1 MEDGLIEQ
9 ILRGGLGVIAL
20 LAIAVVFSSS
30 RRDIRWKPVGFALVF
45 NLLFAFVVLRTALGK
60 AAFEVISAGLLNV
73 MKFADE
79 GTKFVFG
86 PLFEGF
92 KEIPGF
98 KGSSYVF
105 VLDALVQIVFF
116 GALIN
121 ILYYFGVMQRVVRG
135 MSWGFKRLFRLTGPE
150 ATVAASNIFVGQ
162 VQGAMTIAP
171 YIMNMTESQV
181 FQMMVVGMSTV
192 GAGMPL
198 VYVGMGARMDYVLA
212 ANIMAAPAA
221 VVFAKLLV
229 PERENVTVDESL
241 SHIEYRAGINTLD
254 AIGRGAM
261 EGWKVVVAITV
272 MLLGFIPLIHLL
284 NWVIVTIS
292 HNHSDLETVLSWIF
306 APAAYIVGVPS
317 ADVMGFAKLLG
328 QKTAFNEVIGFG
340 GLKGTPLSPKG
351 FMLTCFALT
360 GFANFTSVGIQIGGL
375 GELAPSRRS
384 DVARLGLRCVMAAT
398 LANLLNSTIAGV
410 LFVG

>member
-1 MEDGLIEQ
+1 MIEQ
-9 ILRGGLGVIAL
+9 ALRGGFGVIAL
-20 LAIAVVFSSS
+20 IAIAVAFSSS
-30 RRDIRWKPVGFALVF
+30 RKDIQWKPIAYALVF
-45 NLLFAFVVLRTALGK
+45 NLLFAFLVLHTAFGK
-60 AAFEVISAGLLNV
+60 AAFDVISAGLLKI

-92 KEIPGF
+92 MEIPGF

-105 VLDALVQIVFF
+105 VLDALMQIVFF

-121 ILYYFGVMQRVVRG
+121 LLYHVGVMQRVVRA
-135 MSWGFKRLFRLTGPE
+135 MAWGFKRLFRLTGPE
-150 ATVAASNIFVGQ
+150 ATVVSSNIFVGQ

-171 YIMNMTESQV
+171 YIKNMTESQM

-198 VYVGMGARMDYVLA
+198 VYTGMGAKMDYVLA

-221 VVFAKLLV
+221 VVFAKLLM
-229 PERENVTVDESL
+229 PESEEVVFDAVTL
-241 SHIEYRAGINTLD
+241 TEYKAGINFLD

-261 EGWKVVVAITV
+261 DGWKVVVAISV

-284 NWVIVTIS
+284 NGMIVAVS
-292 HNHSDLETVLSWIF
+292 NNGSDLETILSWVF
-306 APAAYIVGVPS
+306 APAAYIVGVPA

-340 GLKGTPLSPKG
+340 GLKATHLSPKG

-375 GELAPSRRS
+375 GELAPSRKT
-384 DVARLGLRCVMAAT
+384 DVARLGLRCVLAAT
-398 LANLLNSTIAGV
+398 LANLLNATIAGI
-410 LFVG
+410 LFIG

>member
-1 MEDGLIEQ
+1 MATLI
-9 ILRGGLGVIAL
+9 
-20 LAIAVVFSSS
+20 AIAVAFSNS
-30 RRDIRWKPVGFALVF
+30 RRDIRWLPVGYALAF
-45 NLLFAFVVLRTALGK
+45 NLLFAFLVLHTTIGN
-60 AAFEVISAGLLNV
+60 AAFDVISAGLLRI
-73 MKFADE
+73 MKCADE

-92 KEIPGF
+92 AEIPGF

-121 ILYYFGVMQRVVRG
+121 ILYYMGIMQRVVRG
-135 MSWGFKRLFRLTGPE
+135 MSWGFRRLFRLTGPE

-171 YIMNMTESQV
+171 YIKNMTESQL

-198 VYVGMGARMDYVLA
+198 VYTGMGARMEYVLA

-229 PERENVTVDESL
+229 PEREDVTVDETL
-241 SHIEYRAGINTLD
+241 THAEYHAGINFLD
-254 AIGRGAM
+254 AIGRGAFD
-261 EGWKVVVAITV
+261 GWKVVVAITA
-272 MLLGFIPLIHLL
+272 MLLGFIPLVHLL
-284 NWVIVTIS
+284 NWLIVTVS
-292 HNHSDLETVLSWIF
+292 NNGSDLQTVLSWIF

-375 GELAPSRRS
+375 GELAPSRKN
-384 DVARLGLRCVMAAT
+384 DVTRLGLRCVLAAT
-398 LANLLNSTIAGV
+398 LANLLNATIAGV
-410 LFVG
+410 LFIN

>member
-1 MEDGLIEQ
+1 MEGVLTEQ
-9 ILRGGLGVIAL
+9 ILRGLIGVAVLIG
-20 LAIAVVFSSS
+20 IAVACS
-30 RRDIRWKPVGFALVF
+30 RSRKDIHWEPIGYALTF
-45 NLLFAFVVLRTALGK
+45 NLLFAYVVLRTPVGK
-60 AAFEVISAGLLNV
+60 AVFDVISAGLLKI

-92 KEIPGF
+92 MAIPGF
-98 KGSSYVF
+98 KGSAYVF
-105 VLDALVQIVFF
+105 VLDALMQIVFF

-121 ILYYFGVMQRVVRG
+121 LLYHFGIMQRVVKA
-135 MSWGFKRLFRLTGPE
+135 MAWGFKRLFRLTGPE

-171 YIMNMTESQV
+171 YIENMTESQV

-198 VYVGMGARMDYVLA
+198 VYTGMGAKMDYVLA

-221 VVFAKLLV
+221 IVFAKLLV
-229 PERENVTVDESL
+229 PEREDVQTDGGMTL
-241 SHIEYRAGINTLD
+241 TEYKAGINFLD
-254 AIGRGAM
+254 AIGRGAI
-261 EGWKVVVAITV
+261 EGWKVVVAISV
-272 MLLGFIPLIHLL
+272 MLLGFIPLIHLI
-284 NWVIVTIS
+284 NWLIVAIS
-292 HNHSDLETVLSWIF
+292 QNTSDLETVLSWIF
-306 APAAYIVGVPS
+306 APAAYIVGVPAS
-317 ADVMGFAKLLG
+317 DVMGFAKLLG

-340 GLKGTPLSPKG
+340 GLKDTALSPKG

-375 GELAPSRRS
+375 GELAPSRKN
-384 DVARLGLRCVMAAT
+384 DVARLGLMCVLAAT
-398 LANLLNSTIAGV
+398 LANLLNATIAGL
-410 LFVG
+410 LF

>member
-1 MEDGLIEQ
+1 MIEQ
-9 ILRGGLGVIAL
+9 TIRGGFGVIAL
-20 LAIAVVFSSS
+20 IAIAVAFSSS
-30 RRDIRWKPVGFALVF
+30 RKDIQWKLVAYALAF
-45 NLLFAFVVLRTALGK
+45 NLLFAFLVLHTALGK
-60 AAFEVISAGLLNV
+60 TAFDAISGGLLQI

-92 KEIPGF
+92 REIPGF

-105 VLDALVQIVFF
+105 VLDALMQIVFF

-121 ILYYFGVMQRVVRG
+121 FLYHVGVMQRVVRG
-135 MSWGFKRLFRLTGPE
+135 MAWGFKRLFKLTGPE
-150 ATVAASNIFVGQ
+150 ATVVSSNIFVGQ

-171 YIMNMTESQV
+171 YIKNMTESQL
-181 FQMMVVGMSTV
+181 FQIMVVGMSTV

-198 VYVGMGARMDYVLA
+198 VYTGMGAKIDYVLA

-229 PERENVTVDESL
+229 PESKTVTADDS
-241 SHIEYRAGINTLD
+241 ITYTEYRAGINFLD

-261 EGWKVVVAITV
+261 DGWKVVVAISV

-284 NWVIVTIS
+284 NWIIVAVS
-292 HNHSDLETVLSWIF
+292 NNGSDLETILSWVF
-306 APAAYIVGVPS
+306 APAAFIVGVPA

-340 GLKGTPLSPKG
+340 GLKATNLSPKG

-375 GELAPSRRS
+375 GELAPTRKT
-384 DVARLGLRCVMAAT
+384 DVARLGLRCVLAAT
-398 LANLLNSTIAGV
+398 LANLLNATIAGI

>member
-1 MEDGLIEQ
+1 MTEQ
-9 ILRGGLGVIAL
+9 VLRGVFGVIAL
-20 LAIAVVFSSS
+20 IAIAVAFSSS
-30 RRDIRWKPVGFALVF
+30 RRDIQWKSIAYALVF
-45 NLLFAFVVLRTALGK
+45 NLLFAFLVLHTTIGK
-60 AAFEVISAGLLNV
+60 SAFDVISAGLLRI
-73 MKFADE
+73 MKFADA

-105 VLDALVQIVFF
+105 VLDALMQIVFF

-121 ILYYFGVMQRVVRG
+121 LLYYLGVMQRVVRC
-135 MSWGFKRLFRLTGPE
+135 MAWGFKRLFRLTGPE
-150 ATVAASNIFVGQ
+150 ATVVSSNIFVGQ

-171 YIMNMTESQV
+171 YIKNMTESQL
-181 FQMMVVGMSTV
+181 FQLMVVGMSTV

-198 VYVGMGARMDYVLA
+198 VYTGMGANMNYVLA

-221 VVFAKLLV
+221 VVFAKLLI
-229 PERENVTVDESL
+229 PERDAVTVDEL
-241 SHIEYRAGINTLD
+241 LTHTEYHAGINFFD
-254 AIGRGAM
+254 AVGRGSM
-261 EGWKVVVAITV
+261 NGWKVVVAISV

-284 NWVIVTIS
+284 NWLIVAVSYHRT
-292 HNHSDLETVLSWIF
+292 DLETILSLVF
-306 APAAYIVGVPS
+306 APVAYIVGVPS

-328 QKTAFNEVIGFG
+328 QKTAFNEVIAFG

-375 GELAPSRRS
+375 GELAPSRRT
-384 DVARLGLRCVMAAT
+384 DVARLGLRCVLAAT
-398 LANLLNSTIAGV
+398 LANLLNATIAGV